1 MTEPG
6 TGSDLAGMKTTAKLS
21 ADGTHYVLNG
31 AKTFIT
37 GGVHADRVIVCARTA
52 PPKPDDRRYG
62 ISLLVVDT
70 KSDGYTVGRKLD
82 KLGLRTSDTAE
93 LSFTDVKVPVED
105 LLGEENKGFGYL
117 GQNLPQERLG
127 IAIGAYAQ
135 AKAAVRFAQQY
146 VAERT
151 VFGKPVAAF
160 QNTKF
165 ELAAC
170 KSDVDAL
177 EAVVDRALE
186 AHDDGELTAAEAAVD
201 QAVLHRDRRPG
212 HRPLPATARR
222 LRLHQRVPDRPP
234 VRRQPCHAYLRR
246 HQRGDEDDHRQ
257 GHGSV
262 ISQIPSAKEKKMRY
276 AVDHITATGAA
287 LEDTARALSAAGMSA
302 ARTLPFAGRVF
313 GAAPRL
319 ELAGRVVFVT
329 GAARGIGAEVARQA
343 HARGARVALVGRRLE
358 PLQQLAAQLGEG
370 AAAFQ
375 ADVRDLDALQRAAD
389 ATVARFGGID
399 VVIANAGIAPPS
411 EPILTIDP
419 GEFER
424 TVDIDLLGQWRTVRA
439 TLPAVIER
447 RGHILVVASIYAFVN
462 GTLNASYAASKA
474 GVDQLTRAL
483 RVEIAHHGATAGVAY
498 LGFVDTDLVG
508 DVFAQQQIVEARSIM
523 PAFATRP
530 IPVTKAGRTLVDG
543 IESRAATVAA
553 PGWIRPL
560 LPLRGIAGTLMD
572 EFMLANPGL
581 SRAISRAERKPN
593 EQ

>member
-1 MTEPG
+1 MFAIAMTEPG

-21 ADGTHYVLNG
+21 DDGTHYVLNG

-70 KSDGYTVGRKLD
+70 KSDGYSVGRKLD

-105 LLGEENKGFGYL
+105 LLGEENKGFCYL

-170 KSDVDAL
+170 KADVDAL
-177 EAVVDRALE
+177 EAVVDRAL
-186 AHDDGELTAAEAAVD
+186 AGARRRRADRRRGRRD

-234 VRRQPCHAYLRR
+234 VRRQPCHPYLRR

-262 ISQIPSAKEKKMRY
+262 ISQTHP
-276 AVDHITATGAA
+276 
-287 LEDTARALSAAGMSA
+287 
-302 ARTLPFAGRVF
+302 
-313 GAAPRL
+313 
-319 ELAGRVVFVT
+319 
-329 GAARGIGAEVARQA
+329 Q
-343 HARGARVALVGRRLE
+343 RR
-358 PLQQLAAQLGEG
+358 
-370 AAAFQ
+370 
-375 ADVRDLDALQRAAD
+375 
-389 ATVARFGGID
+389 
-399 VVIANAGIAPPS
+399 
-411 EPILTIDP
+411 
-419 GEFER
+419 
-424 TVDIDLLGQWRTVRA
+424 
-439 TLPAVIER
+439 
-447 RGHILVVASIYAFVN
+447 
-462 GTLNASYAASKA
+462 
-474 GVDQLTRAL
+474 
-483 RVEIAHHGATAGVAY
+483 
-498 LGFVDTDLVG
+498 
-508 DVFAQQQIVEARSIM
+508 
-523 PAFATRP
+523 
-530 IPVTKAGRTLVDG
+530 
-543 IESRAATVAA
+543 
-553 PGWIRPL
+553 
-560 LPLRGIAGTLMD
+560 
-572 EFMLANPGL
+572 
-581 SRAISRAERKPN
+581 RK
-593 EQ
+593 